1 MARGKIITTLRQ
13 RREIEQQIRDLVAL
27 KAPDEIE
34 RHIAAILAHGDTL
47 IPTLLANLDTA
58 EPHFRGALGL
68 IAARLPAE
76 NIAPALRSLAAD
88 SGQPDQARLTAVMI
102 LERYLGESIEPGILT
117 GLDDPREIALQSLR
131 EVVSESAKDR
141 AILAEYARSF
151 GEQPD
156 DVASVVLDALELIP
170 PEDQPDLLRVLA
182 QDERVFV
189 RDGVLAL
196 LGRNRTPAAGRAL
209 QILLPTAP
217 AALQPIIQRS
227 LRKRNLAGGP
237 VEPLPPLDPTWRVL
251 ASPLDG
257 QGTQS
262 IWFLQERAG
271 QEECRFLSV
280 LINDQHGIKDA
291 FGGDHIQGQHFPAA
305 APLGVQHAVP
315 LHESSLTLHL
325 LEASFD
331 YGRRRILAGLKINAE
346 RRNPTPVE
354 YRLLNDFLWGY
365 QLDDGARTPQ
375 LPEMDEAGARLLL
388 PRTMRLLDLPDF
400 TTWFMESESLLA
412 YAERVR
418 ALASTGGAVS
428 VPRPWIAELAG
439 AHFESAERRA
449 LYAARL
455 DAMSEWL
462 LLGGHIEPA
471 RLARA
476 AALTMDG
483 TPPAEHPFLLRLAQ
497 IGLGVAISAL
507 SHGMHLRMGRPGE
520 D

>member
-27 KAPDEIE
+27 KGPEDIE
-34 RHIAAILAHGDTL
+34 RQLVAITAQGEALTS
-47 IPTLLANLDTA
+47 TLLANLDTA

-68 IAARLPAE
+68 IAARLPADK
-76 NIAPALRSLAAD
+76 IGPALHAAAAD
-88 SGQPDQARLTAVMI
+88 ATQPDQARLTAVMI
-102 LERYLGESIEPGILT
+102 LERYLNESVDPNILA
-117 GLDDPREIALQSLR
+117 GMDDPREIALQSLR
-131 EVVSESAKDR
+131 EVVAESAKDR

-151 GEQPD
+151 SEQPD
-156 DVASVVLDALELIP
+156 DVAGVVLDALEVIA

-182 QDERVFV
+182 QDERAFV
-189 RDGVLAL
+189 RDGILAL

-217 AALQPIIQRS
+217 AATQTIIQRA
-227 LRKRNLAGGP
+227 LRKRALAGAP
-237 VEPLPPLDPTWRVL
+237 VEPLPAVDPTWRVL
-251 ASPLDG
+251 ASPIDG

-271 QEECRFLSV
+271 QVECRFLSV
-280 LINDQHGIKDA
+280 LLNDQIGVKDA
-291 FGGDHIQGQHFPAA
+291 FGGDHIQGQHFPSA
-305 APLGVQHAVP
+305 APLGATHAVP
-315 LHESSLTLHL
+315 LHESNLTLNL
-325 LEASFD
+325 LEAPFD
-331 YGRRRILAGLKINAE
+331 YGRRRILAGLRINAE
-346 RRNPTPVE
+346 RRAAPPVE

-365 QLDDGARTPQ
+365 QWDEAARAPQ
-375 LPEMDEAGARLLL
+375 MPALDEAGAAQLL
-388 PRTMRLLDLPDF
+388 PRTLRILDLPDF
-400 TTWFMESESLLA
+400 TTWFMESEALLA

-418 ALASTGGAVS
+418 ALASTGGPVS

-455 DAMSEWL
+455 NAMSEWL
-462 LLGGHIEPA
+462 LLGGNNEPA

-476 AALTMDG
+476 ASMTLES

-507 SHGMHLRMGRPGE
+507 SQGMHLRMGRPGE